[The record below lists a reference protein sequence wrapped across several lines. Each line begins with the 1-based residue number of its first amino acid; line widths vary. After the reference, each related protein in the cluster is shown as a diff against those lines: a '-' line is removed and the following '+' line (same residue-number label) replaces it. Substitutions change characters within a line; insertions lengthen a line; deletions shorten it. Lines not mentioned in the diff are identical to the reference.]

1 MNLTVGSFRIN
12 AAYLYTKYFFSC
24 KFADLIINVI
34 LNPIHRTMKKNAIM
48 KIFVSMNKE

>member
-34 LNPIHRTMKKNAIM
+34 LNPIHRTMKKKCDNEDFC
-48 KIFVSMNKE
+48 KHE